1 MLEGRKTS
9 LENFFAN
16 VKSRVMT
23 HTHHIE
29 HTVLL
34 YKQEHD
40 EAKHKLK
47 VSLKEPYKKLYVDY
61 KALLG
66 QFEDPALDDQHASHV
81 SGLAELE
88 NEHARREEQLFDEQ
102 MELLGLFHNSAIIQ
116 AYSLLEKEL
125 KDLCDVLKK
134 ETGEAISQH
143 DFASRDYIKGCLKY
157 LSLVIKL
164 DISRLDPFMTKI
176 IDLQYI
182 RNRLIHDRGEFSIE
196 EVDKIKVMNSIIATS
211 SGRIELM
218 DNGDISVIN
227 VKDVTYILEY
237 YEIFLNFFQTILV
250 LVEERFGNKIVE
262 AKLKR
267 AFSSLNEVFL
277 IITEQVK
284 PAKSSFTG
292 KFTLHF
298 VNGTTPDL
306 AVELKL
312 TQRKNVR
319 VFSSYKGTANSTLT
333 TLAENLKKHDYLLLN
348 EFFDYL
354 LVHKEISVVL
364 NFVEIVSK
372 TKK

>member
-1 MLEGRKTS
+1 
-9 LENFFAN
+9 
-16 VKSRVMT
+16 
-23 HTHHIE
+23 
-29 HTVLL
+29 
-34 YKQEHD
+34 
-40 EAKHKLK
+40 
-47 VSLKEPYKKLYVDY
+47 
-61 KALLG
+61 
-66 QFEDPALDDQHASHV
+66 
-81 SGLAELE
+81 
-88 NEHARREEQLFDEQ
+88 
-102 MELLGLFHNSAIIQ
+102 
-116 AYSLLEKEL
+116 
-125 KDLCDVLKK
+125 
-134 ETGEAISQH
+134 
-143 DFASRDYIKGCLKY
+143 
-157 LSLVIKL
+157 
-164 DISRLDPFMTKI
+164 
-176 IDLQYI
+176 
-182 RNRLIHDRGEFSIE
+182 
-196 EVDKIKVMNSIIATS
+196 MNSIIATS

-237 YEIFLNFFQTILV
+237 YEIFLNFFQTILI
-250 LVEERFGNKIVE
+250 LVEERFGNKIVA

-277 IITEQVK
+277 ITTEQVK

-333 TLAENLKKHDYLLLN
+333 TLAENMKKHDYLLLN